1 MCGCLEYPGYIW
13 GIIVALCV
21 VSSSPIFY
29 TFLMFASFTS
39 SGGIG
44 FFFYLRV
51 PFCFVCVALSC
62 EGLSKS
68 AAANEQAKRSTW
80 NKRQGHTNDRK
91 GIKKKKEE
99 KQHDS
104 DNHLVGGWNLHF
116 LCRPSIYPSPFVFLF
131 FFYSP
136 YPFSY
141 RRRRRRR
148 LVGVCRFLTCAQK
161 KIDYTPSINLK
172 EKNFLFSLKWG
183 GNMSSQSTM
192 VIFRIEMRRRKK
204 KNLFL

>member
-1 MCGCLEYPGYIW
+1 
-13 GIIVALCV
+13 
-21 VSSSPIFY
+21 
-29 TFLMFASFTS
+29 MFASFTS

-91 GIKKKKEE
+91 GIKKKKKKNNTTVIIIWLVVETFISFVD
-99 KQHDS
+99 QVYTLP
-104 DNHLVGGWNLHF
+104 HLF
-116 LCRPSIYPSPFVFLF
+116 FYFFLF
-131 FFYSP
+131 PPP

-148 LVGVCRFLTCAQK
+148 LVGVCRFLTCPQK

-172 EKNFLFSLKWG
+172 EKKFLFSLK
-183 GNMSSQSTM
+183 
-192 VIFRIEMRRRKK
+192 
-204 KNLFL
+204 

>member
-1 MCGCLEYPGYIW
+1 MGKKKGRNNIKKKKDDRAVCGCLEYPGYIW

-104 DNHLVGGWNLHF
+104 DNHLVGG
-116 LCRPSIYPSPFVFLF
+116 
-131 FFYSP
+131 
-136 YPFSY
+136 
-141 RRRRRRR
+141 
-148 LVGVCRFLTCAQK
+148 
-161 KIDYTPSINLK
+161 
-172 EKNFLFSLKWG
+172 
-183 GNMSSQSTM
+183 
-192 VIFRIEMRRRKK
+192 
-204 KNLFL
+204 

>member
-91 GIKKKKEE
+91 GIKKKK
-99 KQHDS
+99 KK
-104 DNHLVGGWNLHF
+104 NNTTVIIIWLVVETF
-116 LCRPSIYPSPFVFLF
+116 ISFVDQVYTLPHLF
-131 FFYSP
+131 FFFFFIPPTLSRIAAVVAVVLSVFVAFSP
-136 YPFSY
+136 A
-141 RRRRRRR
+141 
-148 LVGVCRFLTCAQK
+148 L
-161 KIDYTPSINLK
+161 
-172 EKNFLFSLKWG
+172 
-183 GNMSSQSTM
+183 
-192 VIFRIEMRRRKK
+192 RKK
-204 KNLFL
+204 STTPHQ